1 MTDDPQP
8 VSDPR
13 TLGVFTVVRR
23 EGRPLPVI
31 LHERDGHT
39 LFVRELDPGEVLKP
53 IRFHPG
59 VDRVVLMK
67 PIAATRLCLGPEEG
81 ADDALTHDTRV
92 VPDGQEGSTVYMRTL
107 RFGEADDGRRVHRKP
122 GQRVAFRPGSL
133 AIELDALDEHFASYA
148 EGYAP
153 LTNTVWTWLSLAR
166 QERDASSVRYVLAA
180 ARRLDAAAI
189 TWSRVTDLFAALEA
203 MPEGSVGPRTR
214 ATAFELIALV
224 ELAIIALC
232 RVVDMVGR
240 AERVGA
246 SVPIPAVVVRLSP
259 DLKAIRDAFEHIDE
273 RATGKVRGEPHP
285 QATSAFDQTR
295 LLTQQVITYADLEVH
310 AGDVGELLTSCR
322 QFFKDVV
329 RPA

>member
-1 MTDDPQP
+1 M
-8 VSDPR
+8 
-13 TLGVFTVVRR
+13 
-23 EGRPLPVI
+23 
-31 LHERDGHT
+31 
-39 LFVRELDPGEVLKP
+39 
-53 IRFHPG
+53 
-59 VDRVVLMK
+59 
-67 PIAATRLCLGPEEG
+67 
-81 ADDALTHDTRV
+81 
-92 VPDGQEGSTVYMRTL
+92 
-107 RFGEADDGRRVHRKP
+107 
-122 GQRVAFRPGSL
+122 
-133 AIELDALDEHFASYA
+133 
-148 EGYAP
+148 
-153 LTNTVWTWLSLAR
+153 
-166 QERDASSVRYVLAA
+166 
-180 ARRLDAAAI
+180 
-189 TWSRVTDLFAALEA
+189 TDLFAALEP